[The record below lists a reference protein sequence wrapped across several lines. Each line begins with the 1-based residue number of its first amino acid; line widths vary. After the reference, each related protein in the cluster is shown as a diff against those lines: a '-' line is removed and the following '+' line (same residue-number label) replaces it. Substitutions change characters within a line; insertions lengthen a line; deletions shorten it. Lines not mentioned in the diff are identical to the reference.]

1 MISLVMFLTMYLHP
15 IIPVTIV
22 VPEPIVVPV
31 AIVQP
36 KQVSRSTQPS
46 RQFEITAYCLKGKTA
61 SGTTVTQGRTIAAD
75 WRVLPKGTR
84 VTIEGFEGTFVVEDT
99 GSDIKGSR
107 IDIYMS
113 RYSECINFGRRRL
126 FVTVVK

>member
-1 MISLVMFLTMYLHP
+1 MISLIMFLAMYLHP
-15 IIPVTIV
+15 IEPMPVV
-22 VPEPIVVPV
+22 V
-31 AIVQP
+31 VQP
-36 KQVSRSTQPS
+36 VQVSRSAPQP

-75 WRVLPKGTR
+75 WRVLPKGTQ

-99 GSDIKGSR
+99 GSDIKGGR
-107 IDIYMS
+107 IDIYMPS
-113 RYSECINFGRRRL
+113 YDDCINFGRRNL